1 MRKPITI
8 NPHDYEGAF
17 GLVLELPGQDPIL
30 MEIEGDDS
38 ARKTIAAS
46 VRRREGFAA
55 SATRW
60 CIVRLVPVEGN
71 ALLIE
76 DMIRLQPKPEAD
88 TEEPF

>member
-1 MRKPITI
+1 MTKPITI
-8 NPHDYEGAF
+8 HAHDDKGAF
-17 GLVLELPGQDPIL
+17 GLVVEMPGQDPFL
-30 MEIEGDDS
+30 WETEGDAS
-38 ARKTIAAS
+38 SRERIAAF
-46 VRRREGFAA
+46 VRRREGPTAR
-55 SATRW
+55 ATRW

>member
-1 MRKPITI
+1 MKNPITI
-8 NPHDYEGAF
+8 NRYDDRGAF
-17 GLVLELPGQDPIL
+17 GLVVEMPGQDPIL

-38 ARKTIAAS
+38 GRERIAAF